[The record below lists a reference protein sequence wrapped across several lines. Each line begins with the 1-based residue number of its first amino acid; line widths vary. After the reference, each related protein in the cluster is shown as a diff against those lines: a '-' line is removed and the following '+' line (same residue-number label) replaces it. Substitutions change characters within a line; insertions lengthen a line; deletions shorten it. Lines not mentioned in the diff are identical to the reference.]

1 MDSNGQPVD
10 NEFYQ
15 KFWRLQQV
23 FQRPEEHMEAG
34 PWAAAVLA
42 IAEALQHFSAHDAS
56 PGDPAPQ
63 ADGAPPCLLK
73 CNASKTGLDT
83 LQRPHVFL

>member
-34 PWAAAVLA
+34 PWAAAVSA
-42 IAEALQHFSAHDAS
+42 IVEALKHFRAHNAS
-56 PGDPAPQ
+56 PGDAVPQ
-63 ADGAPPCLLK
+63 PDGAQLC
-73 CNASKTGLDT
+73 
-83 LQRPHVFL
+83 F